1 MAHAAPPC
9 AGYLGYLFFQHVE
22 DLFYQYGVDMIFTG
36 HEHNYERTY
45 PVYRDQVDSC
55 EEPTCISYSA
65 VQTTSADLPMCNM
78 ETRLSRT

>member
-1 MAHAAPPC
+1 MLAPWQACTLNPYTGGCLPVENNAASPC

-22 DLFYQYGVDMIFTG
+22 DLFYQYGVDMVFTG

-55 EEPTCISYSA
+55 E
-65 VQTTSADLPMCNM
+65 
-78 ETRLSRT
+78 